1 MSGPVDGRTEK
12 EPLAVVI
19 VYAFDCTTSTPDWY
33 KVDNVFWLVQ
43 EKLTRIR
50 GSSLGYTYVMSTPNT
65 YTSDMKLVDSAE
77 INGNGY
83 KSSPSWKRTACVK
96 NMTSGLYEAHRLINE
111 NGNMNAIILLFS
123 DGLVNKGDFFDG
135 AEDFLSSVPVY
146 TFTLGGNAYNQGLRT
161 IAANS
166 PGGMFSPL
174 PLPDFPSLSAPFSQL
189 LDNIL
194 NDTTMHSEKNPSP
207 TSGRWPLN
215 VVIVS
220 AFDCTTSTP
229 AWNKVNREVYWLVQK
244 KLTQFVHSCL
254 GYTYVMSTPNTY
266 TSEMKLV
273 DPMEIE
279 ASGYPRS
286 SAWRRD
292 ACTNNMAAGLIEA
305 HRLISEHGHLN
316 GIILLFSDGLI
327 NKGDFFDGVQGF
339 ISKVPVHTFTLGGDA
354 YNQDLFTIAINSP
367 GGTFHTLPVPEKP
380 SLSVPFL
387 RLVDTIL
394 SGAGKW
400 PLDVVI
406 VYAFDSTTSTPDYKT
421 VDNIFWL
428 VQEKLIRLV
437 DSCLGYT
444 YVMSTPNTCT
454 SDRKIVDSTD
464 TELKG
469 YKRSPSWRRSACTK
483 NMASGLFEAHKL
495 ISYRGHWNSIIL
507 LFSDGLINKGDY
519 FDGAEDFVSKVP
531 VHTFTLGGDANNHV
545 LHAMAKNSPG
555 GMFHPL
561 QVPDKPNLPAPFSQ
575 LLDNILNGTT
585 RST

>member
-1 MSGPVDGRTEK
+1 MSGPEDGGKR
-12 EPLAVVI
+12 PVSVMI
-19 VYAFDCTTSTPDWY
+19 VYAFDCTTSTPNWY
-33 KVDNVFWLVQ
+33 KVDNIFWLVQ
-43 EKLTRIR
+43 EKLTRMM

-65 YTSDMKLVDSAE
+65 YTSDMKLVESSE

-83 KSSPSWKRTACVK
+83 KSSPSWKRSACGK
-96 NMTSGLYEAHRLINE
+96 FMTSGLYEAHRLINQH
-111 NGNMNAIILLFS
+111 GNMNAIILFFS
-123 DGLVNKGDFFDG
+123 DGLINKGDFFDG

-146 TFTLGGNAYNQGLRT
+146 TFTLGGDAYNHGLRT

-174 PLPDFPSLSAPFSQL
+174 PVPEKPSLSVTFSQL

-194 NDTTMHSEKNPSP
+194 NDTMMHSEKNPSP

-244 KLTQFVHSCL
+244 KLTQFKNSYL

-273 DPMEIE
+273 DRTETE
-279 ASGYPRS
+279 ATGYPRS
-286 SAWRRD
+286 STWRRE
-292 ACTNNMAAGLIEA
+292 ACTNNMAAGLVEA
-305 HRLISEHGHLN
+305 HRLIKDHGHLN
-316 GIILLFSDGLI
+316 GMILLFSDGSI
-327 NKGDFFDGVQGF
+327 NKGSFFDGVEGF

-354 YNQDLFTIAINSP
+354 YNQALLTISINSP

-380 SLSVPFL
+380 SLSVTFS
-387 RLVDTIL
+387 RLVDNIL
-394 SGAGKW
+394 SGAGKR

-406 VYAFDSTTSTPDYKT
+406 VYAFDSTTSTPDWKT
-421 VDNIFWL
+421 VNNIFWL
-428 VQEKLIRLV
+428 VQDKLIRTV

-454 SDRKIVDSTD
+454 SDMKIVDSTD
-464 TELKG
+464 TELQG
-469 YKRSPSWRRSACTK
+469 YKRSPAWTQTTCSK
-483 NMASGLFEAHKL
+483 NMASGLSQAHKL
-495 ISYRGHWNSIIL
+495 ISYREHWNGVIF

-519 FDGAEDFVSKVP
+519 FDGAGDFVSKVP

-545 LHAMAKNSPG
+545 LRAMAKNSPG
-555 GMFHPL
+555 GMFHPF
-561 QVPDKPNLPAPFSQ
+561 QFPDKPNLPSPFSQ
-575 LLDNILNGTT
+575 LVDNILDGNMRYT
-585 RST
+585 